1 MTDFSYRQRVILA
14 IILCTVTTGMGIW
27 NWLYKPHAFIV
38 PREMAS
44 DFLKL
49 VHKHEFE
56 KAHALTLKNTYT
68 GQSLEAFKEVAAQQI
83 CSDQLKQ
90 TSLHPLQ
97 TNANRLRRQFNDL
110 EVEMP
115 ALHIEFIGPETCLF
129 KITLHH
135 IGNGNWKIFKFGSHA
150 G

>member
-27 NWLYKPHAFIV
+27 NWQGKSHTFPV
-38 PREMAS
+38 PREIAS
-44 DFLKL
+44 DFLQL
-49 VHKHEFE
+49 LHNREFE
-56 KAHALTLKNTYT
+56 KAHELTLKNAYT
-68 GQSLEAFKEVAAQQI
+68 GQSLEAFKKVSAQQI
-83 CSDQLKQ
+83 CSNDLKLA
-90 TSLHPLQ
+90 SVHPQQ
-97 TNANRLRRQFNDL
+97 TNGNRLRRQFQGV

-115 ALHIEFIGPETCLF
+115 VINIEFLAPGPCLF

-135 IGNGNWKIFKFGSHA
+135 IGNGHWKIFNFGSHA